1 MIYLKQTTLAL
12 SLSVLLGTAFSASAL
27 ADNSPNSQCAQAFD
41 QCLKACDDD
50 FPEQPAKRAAC
61 VPVCSGK
68 YAACDA
74 GVAYEKAKPWL
85 EEQAN
90 KTKDFFEGLIDQME
104 KEAADPV
111 PQKKTRDNSI

>member
-1 MIYLKQTTLAL
+1 MSMPRVLAILVLSGGIASMGPGLSTAAETTK
-12 SLSVLLGTAFSASAL
+12 
-27 ADNSPNSQCAQAFD
+27 SQCSLEFD
-41 QCLKACDDD
+41 QCLQDCDAD
-50 FPEQPAKRAAC
+50 FSEEPAKRAAC

-68 YAACDA
+68 FAACDA

-90 KTKDFFEGLIDQME
+90 KTKDFFDGLIEQME
-104 KEAADPV
+104 KKSPEQS